1 MKSSILASSTIQ
13 SSSYY
18 IVIMTLVFALLAT
31 TRLELDNANGEV
43 ENDTGVNDTTNAT
56 NANSDNKT
64 SVQELGDPNCKSP
77 CPPNAEMCI
86 EMCA

>member
-1 MKSSILASSTIQ
+1 MKSSRLASTIQ

-18 IVIMTLVFALLAT
+18 IVIMTLVLALLAT
-31 TRLELDNANGEV
+31 TSLELDNASGEV
-43 ENDTGVNDTTNAT
+43 ENDTEVNNAT